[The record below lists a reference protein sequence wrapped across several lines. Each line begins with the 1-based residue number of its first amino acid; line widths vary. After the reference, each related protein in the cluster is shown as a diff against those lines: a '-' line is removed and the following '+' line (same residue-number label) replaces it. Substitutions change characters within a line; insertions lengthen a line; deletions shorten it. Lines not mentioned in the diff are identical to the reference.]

1 MSLLCAVCVGQT
13 VIQQLHIRCSF
24 QAAFGR
30 AAPDWSPH
38 RFIATGDNCDQQYM
52 HRVVPFVVKVET
64 EVETALRYGTGTVI
78 RFVSS
83 GSGGPPAGWY
93 LLTAAHVLHRCTTN
107 RSCSDERCIVDAGR
121 VVYFDEV
128 RAGVREVTVEMS
140 FAIDDAASSVQIFS
154 PPPRDP
160 EAGSPSQLSSGAMD
174 IIAVR
179 YGDAARRIHVV
190 FRFLL

>member
-1 MSLLCAVCVGQT
+1 MSLLCAVLRWSDCCTAIIHTLQFPSC
-13 VIQQLHIRCSF
+13 IR
-24 QAAFGR
+24 Q

-38 RFIATGDNCDQQYM
+38 RFIATGDNGDQQYM

-64 EVETALRYGTGTVI
+64 EVETALRCGTGTVI

-93 LLTAAHVLHRCTTN
+93 LLTAAHVLHRCTN

-121 VVYFDEV
+121 VVFFDEV

-140 FAIDDAASSVQIFS
+140 FAIDDAASSVQLFS